1 MNFLTTY
8 LRYPIPKFLSMLIVL
23 VFSTCIEPYDGPI
36 GSFEDTLVVNAL
48 LTNENKKHQI
58 RLNRS
63 YKFDEDGPTPEQ
75 NAIVSIIDGDGE
87 AYEFEETSPGIYASR
102 IVFAAEV
109 FTPYYLSIQ
118 TENGNSYR
126 SDEMEL
132 PKAETK
138 IDELYADKIVDD
150 NGVEGIGIF
159 IDTYDPFKTSNYYR
173 YEYNETYKVIAPFW
187 SSQDAVF
194 LIESTL
200 GGVEFNIILRE
211 QEERVCYGTGTSNT
225 FDLINTSNLSE
236 DRISQ
241 HDIRFIER
249 NEYILRNRYSIL
261 ARQYIHS
268 SKAFEYYET
277 LDRLTQ
283 SSTDP
288 FSEDQPGFLT
298 GNIFSLTDN
307 KENIAGFFDVATV
320 DEKRIF
326 FNWVDFFPGEEIP
339 PYFINC
345 EPRTP
350 NSQSDLLQL
359 LTSGNSVFFDQNDG
373 TRFVP
378 RPCGDCTALGSNKIP
393 EFWVD

>member
-1 MNFLTTY
+1 
-8 LRYPIPKFLSMLIVL
+8 MLIVL
-23 VFSTCIEPYDGPI
+23 LFGACIEPYEGPI
-36 GSFEDTLVVNAL
+36 GSFEDTLVVNAR
-48 LTNENKKHQI
+48 LTNENKKHEI

-75 NAIVSIIDGDGE
+75 NAIVFIIDGAG
-87 AYEFEETSPGIYASR
+87 ATYEFEESAPGIYSA
-102 IVFAAEV
+102 VNAFAAEV

-138 IDELYADKIVDD
+138 IDELYANRIVDD
-150 NGVEGIGIF
+150 NGVEGMSIF
-159 IDTYDPFKTSNYYR
+159 LDTYDPFKTSNYYR
-173 YEYNETYKVIAPFW
+173 YEYKETFKVIAPFW

-194 LIESTL
+194 IIESTL
-200 GGVEFNIILRE
+200 GGPEFNIILRE
-211 QEERVCYGTGTSNT
+211 QEERICYGTGKSNT

-236 DRISQ
+236 DRVTQ
-241 HDIRFIER
+241 HAIRFIPR
-249 NEYILRNRYSIL
+249 NDYILRHRYSIL
-261 ARQYIHS
+261 VRQYVHS
-268 SKAFEYYET
+268 AKAFEYYET

-288 FSEDQPGFLT
+288 FSEDQPGFLS

-320 DEKRIF
+320 DEQRLF

-345 EPRTP
+345 EPREPT
-350 NSQSDLLQL
+350 NAEDLIQL
-359 LTSGNSVFFDQNDG
+359 LTNGNSVFYDNL
-373 TRFVP
+373 RFVP